1 MTMNNSQRESIIERI
16 RKLSKMTTERGCS
29 EAEALSALAMANK
42 LIQEYDVDQDELR
55 IREDARGC
63 IKDEFIEVKSVIG
76 EWTRV
81 MGAIQSLYNVKV
93 WFESREDDILGI
105 GLVMKLKVVNVY
117 GFPTDVAAALAMT
130 SICHTA
136 IATESERWG
145 KEHRVRSA
153 KRHADFQAG
162 MAIRLAERIKEM
174 KPAPQMATG
183 TSLMVL
189 KDQLVKDEFAQYC
202 REQGLRFRPMN
213 ARRINDQG
221 AFNAGKAAGN
231 RVDLGG
237 SGRVSNSTKAIAS
250 R

>member
-1 MTMNNSQRESIIERI
+1 MNNSQRESIIDRI

-29 EAEALSALAMANK
+29 ESEALTALEMANR
-42 LIQEYDVDQDELR
+42 LIAEYDIEQDELT

-63 IKDEFIEVKSVIG
+63 IKDEFIEIKSVIG

-81 MGAIQSLYNVKV
+81 MGAIQSLYNCKV
-93 WFESREDDILGI
+93 WFQSREDDLLGI
-105 GLVMKLKVVNVY
+105 GLVMKLKVVNIY

-145 KEHRVRSA
+145 KENRIRSA

-162 MAIRLAERIKEM
+162 MAIRLAERIREM
-174 KPAPQMATG
+174 KPTANLATG

-202 REQGLRFRPMN
+202 REQGLHLRPRT
-213 ARRINDQG
+213 ARRINDQA
-221 AFNAGKAAGN
+221 AFASGKAAGN
-231 RVDLGG
+231 RVDLGRG
-237 SGRVSNSTKAIAS
+237 DRVSNSTKAIGGY
-250 R
+250 